1 MPPTEPAGTVLLH
14 PTLQMG
20 KELVGGNEGGL
31 RKMVTPPPLLREQ
44 SGDPTPPK

>member
-31 RKMVTPPPLLREQ
+31 RKMVTPPLLREQ